1 MQFANIRFK
10 NINGNLSPS
19 YSLNV
24 TDTVPD
30 ITKMVMILGIC
41 PNLQSR
47 DYCEA
52 GRNMT
57 VKNFGRLFTDKSSVW
72 YNILQFKP
80 PVTFPLKPGLYEALN
95 DPTKSVYPVVQRT
108 SWLLKILMYYEDEV
122 LLCNICEG
130 EMFE

>member
-1 MQFANIRFK
+1 MKRGTDWREAK
-10 NINGNLSPS
+10 KLALSKKMD
-19 YSLNV
+19 YIHV
-24 TDTVPD
+24 Q
-30 ITKMVMILGIC
+30 IIMVMILGIC